1 MATAGLI
8 TVASCYGP
16 DETTNRLEAEIKARG
31 LAIFARVDHAAG
43 AERAGLALRPTEV
56 LTFGNAQ
63 AGTPLMQANQTIG
76 IDLPLR
82 IRPGL
87 PTGTGLAPRP
97 TGPSPPWPRRSAAS
111 PEPRA
116 NNGDAMRPVAPN
128 DSDLSFRMK
137 MASRRSVSR
146 SLVCRPPHLL
156 SCM

>member
-82 IRPGL
+82 VLVWQDGAGKTWLSYNDPAW
-87 PTGTGLAPRP
+87 LADRHGIGAEADR
-97 TGPSPPWPRRSAAS
+97 TIAAL
-111 PEPRA
+111 A
-116 NNGDAMRPVAPN
+116 AA
-128 DSDLSFRMK
+128 LSGIART
-137 MASRRSVSR
+137 ASEQR
-146 SLVCRPPHLL
+146 
-156 SCM
+156 